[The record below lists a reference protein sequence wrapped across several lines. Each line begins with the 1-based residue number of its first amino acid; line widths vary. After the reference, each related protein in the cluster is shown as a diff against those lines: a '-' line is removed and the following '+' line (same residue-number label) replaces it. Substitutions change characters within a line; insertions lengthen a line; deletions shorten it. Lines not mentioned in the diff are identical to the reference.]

1 MRTLKILLATLIIV
15 WGLLALTTRAVT
27 PLLAEHREDVAAL
40 LSRSL
45 GVPVAIDR
53 VQARWYG
60 LSPLIEF
67 DGVRIGE
74 AERRLTADRITVQLS
89 LGALLL
95 GDLLEPLRITLDG
108 ILLTVVHEPSG
119 QLHLDGYGALQGGQ
133 GEFALPQ
140 QLHLVNTRVRWI
152 DRKAGNPPLTIQ
164 DITLVIER
172 DGNALNLRASLATEA
187 GNAVAAAQIDGFL
200 DTTTWHGDTY
210 LKVDGLDV
218 ARLFAPYLPPSYG
231 LNTLEL
237 DLEAWSRW
245 KDAAL
250 VSAHGQWR
258 MRDLALQPRADDSR
272 RLLIEQASAGF
283 SIEQASDGLRVGV
296 KDLVLVRD
304 GWRWPAANLALA
316 LTRQADG
323 GRRLK
328 AAADYLRIED
338 IIAILQVRMPW
349 KGLQEPLEQ
358 LQPRG
363 AVRDLALFVELSNED
378 FAWRGRAE
386 FVDIGTKAW
395 GQFPETAHFS
405 GQLHGQQDHIVMQLD
420 SRDARLQFSKL
431 RNPIVLQDLKGG
443 LDWTRG
449 DTGWQLASENL
460 LAVTPHIRTQ
470 TRLHLRHQA
479 GEATFVDMQTDI
491 ADGDAAS
498 VRSYLPVT
506 ESRNKVVDWL
516 DRAFPAGRITQG
528 SALLYGSL
536 DGFPFEQHKDG
547 VFQAHFETEDLV
559 LDYAPG
565 WPPLEQ
571 LSARVKFHGNQLD
584 VEAKSAKIYDSD
596 VTKTTAHLASLK
608 PAGPLR
614 VRGRIVGPLQDKIRV
629 LNEEALRDRFG
640 KIAAVMRAKGG
651 SVLTLDFAL
660 PLRKNGHRALN
671 GKLDLSGARL
681 TLPDWDFTVSDLKGR
696 IGFDLQGLSA
706 TGISGR
712 TMNAPINIDV
722 LRVGNG
728 ITRVRSVGKVAVT
741 DIAGQLPG
749 LPLNFADGAARFQ
762 FDVDLPSGEADPE
775 TPIVLAVDSDLRGI
789 DIRLP
794 PPVGKAAAQERPLSI
809 RMPLGGTTAP
819 GSLDYARQVSSKFSA
834 DGERVAVRL
843 GGTAAQLASKPGV
856 YIDGRLPEIDITA
869 WSEALQ
875 SLPLD
880 NADDARPVT
889 IDVRTDR
896 LVVDTLEMTELHVNA
911 TRTERQW
918 QGTVEAPNM
927 AGRFT
932 APSELREQP
941 IEIELERLKLSFPV
955 GGEALELTPVPNVSD
970 GPDPTDLAGL
980 VLDIADFQINDAQM
994 GRLQLNAQRAPEGLR
1009 ITQFSLRGGQV
1020 ALESAG
1026 HWSRIGARFQ
1036 TAWGGSVSTKDL
1048 GDLLV
1053 DLGYSRQV
1061 EQAASD
1067 IGFLFRW
1074 PGTPAQAHRQTLDG
1088 EAKLDIGAGRIV
1100 ELDPGATRLVGLL
1113 NLNALLRR
1121 LRLDFRDLF
1130 SKGYSFDK
1138 ITGEFAL
1145 KDGDATT
1152 ENLRI
1157 LGPSG
1162 RIDVVGSADLVE
1174 RTVDHQMTVIPKLD
1188 ATLPIATTL
1197 AGGPVAGLAV
1207 LLAQKLMDKQ
1217 VDDIYRFEYRV
1228 SGPLTNPET
1237 TQLDTGGT
1245 LSKLL
1250 RRFGGGTAS
1259 PDETST
1265 EETPTSADKG
1275 SPEPPAASPA
1285 PDTSEQE

>member
-1 MRTLKILLATLIIV
+1 MVLRSHREQALRTLKTLLAILIIV
-15 WGLLALTTRAVT
+15 WGLLALMTRAVT

-67 DGVRIGE
+67 DGVRIGK
-74 AERRLTADRITVQLS
+74 AERRVSADRITVQLS
-89 LGALLL
+89 LGDILL
-95 GDLLEPLRITLDG
+95 GDLIEPLRVTLDG
-108 ILLTVVHEPSG
+108 IQLTVVHEPSG
-119 QLHLDGYGALQGGQ
+119 QIHLEGYGALEGGQ
-133 GEFALPQ
+133 GKFALPQ

-152 DRKAGNPPLTIQ
+152 DLKAGNPPLTIE
-164 DITLVIER
+164 DISIVIER
-172 DGNALNLRASLATEA
+172 DGNALHLRAGLTTEA
-187 GNAVAAAQIDGFL
+187 GTAVAAAQIDGSL
-200 DTTTWHGDTY
+200 DTTEWQGDAY

-218 ARLFAPYLPPSYG
+218 ARLFAPYMPPSYG
-231 LNTLEL
+231 LNALEL
-237 DLEAWSRW
+237 DLESWSRW

-250 VSAHGQWR
+250 VSGHGQWR

-272 RLLIEQASAGF
+272 RLSIEQASAGF
-283 SIEQASDGLRVGV
+283 SVERAKDGLRVGLE
-296 KDLVLVRD
+296 DLVLVRD
-304 GWRWPAANLALA
+304 GWRWPAAKLAFA

-323 GRRLK
+323 GRHLK

-349 KGLQEPLEQ
+349 KDLQEPLAQ

-363 AVRDLALFVELSNED
+363 EIRDLAMSVDLSRQD
-378 FAWRGRAE
+378 LAWRGRAE
-386 FVDIGTKAW
+386 FVDIGTRSW
-395 GQFPETAHFS
+395 GQLPDTAHLS

-420 SRDARLQFSKL
+420 SRAARLQFSRL
-431 RNPIVLQDLKGG
+431 RNPIVLEELQGR

-449 DTGWQLASENL
+449 DTGWQLSSKKL
-460 LAVTPHIRTQ
+460 LAVAPHIRTQ
-470 TRLHLRHQA
+470 TRLHLQNQVGKA
-479 GEATFVDMQTDI
+479 PFVDMQTDI

-498 VRSYLPVT
+498 IRSYLPVT
-506 ESRNKVVDWL
+506 ASPVKVVDWL
-516 DRAFPAGRITQG
+516 ERAFPAGRITHG
-528 SALLYGSL
+528 SALFHGPL
-536 DGFPFEQHKDG
+536 DGFPFEQHRDG
-547 VFQAHFETEDLV
+547 VFQVHFETEDLV

-584 VEAKSAKIYDSD
+584 VEAQSAKIYDSD
-596 VTKTTAHLASLK
+596 VTETTAHLASLN

-614 VRGRIVGPLQDKIRV
+614 VRGRIAGPLQDKIRV
-629 LNEEALRDRFG
+629 LSEKALRDRFG
-640 KIAAVMRAKGG
+640 KFAAVMRAEGG
-651 SVLTLDFAL
+651 SVLALDFAL
-660 PLRKNGHRALN
+660 PLGNIGQRTLDGR
-671 GKLDLSGARL
+671 LDLSDARL

-696 IGFDLQGLSA
+696 IGFDLHGLSA

-712 TMNAPINIDV
+712 TMNAPIDIDV
-722 LRVGNG
+722 LQIGDG
-728 ITRVRSVGKVAVT
+728 TTRVRSVGKLAVT

-749 LPLNFADGAARFQ
+749 LPLNFAHGEARFQ
-762 FDVDLPSGEADPE
+762 FDIDLPSRAGPE
-775 TPIVLAVDSDLRGI
+775 TPIALAVDSDLRGI

-794 PPVGKAAAQERPLSI
+794 APLGKAAAQERPLSI
-809 RMPLGGTTAP
+809 RMPLGETTTT
-819 GSLDYARQVSSKFSA
+819 GSLDYAGQLSTRFSA
-834 DGERVAVRL
+834 DGERVAVQL
-843 GGTAAQLASKPGV
+843 GGQAAKLASKPGV
-856 YIDGRLPEIDITA
+856 HIEGRLPEIDAMA

-875 SLPLD
+875 SLPLGH
-880 NADDARPVT
+880 ADGVRPVT

-896 LVVDTLEMTELHVNA
+896 LVVDTLEMTELRVSA
-911 TRTERQW
+911 TRSEGQW
-918 QGTVEAPNM
+918 RGTVEAPNM
-927 AGRFT
+927 AGRFA
-932 APSELREQP
+932 APSSLREQP
-941 IEIELERLKLSFPV
+941 IEIELERLKLNFPV
-955 GGEALELTPVPNVSD
+955 GGEALESTPVPDPSD
-970 GPDPTDLAGL
+970 GPNPTELPGL
-980 VLDIADFQINDAQM
+980 VLDIADLQINDAQM
-994 GRLQLNAQRAPEGLR
+994 GQLQLNAQRAPEGLR
-1009 ITQFSLRGGQV
+1009 ITELSLRGGQV

-1026 HWSRIGARFQ
+1026 HWSRIGTSFQ
-1036 TAWGGSVSTKDL
+1036 TAWGGRISTKDM

-1061 EQAASD
+1061 EEAASD
-1067 IGFLFRW
+1067 IGFLLRW
-1074 PGTPAQAHRQTLDG
+1074 PGTPAQAHRQTMEG
-1088 EAKLDIGAGRIV
+1088 EATLDIGAGRIV

-1138 ITGEFAL
+1138 ISGDFAL
-1145 KDGDATT
+1145 KDGNATT

-1162 RIDVVGSADLVE
+1162 RIDVIGAADLMA
-1174 RTVDHQMTVIPKLD
+1174 RTVDHRMTVVPKPD
-1188 ATLPIATTL
+1188 ATLPIASTL

-1228 SGPLTNPET
+1228 SGPLTNPEI

-1250 RRFGGGTAS
+1250 RPFSGGGAAS
-1259 PDETST
+1259 TDESSA
-1265 EETPTSADKG
+1265 EETPATSPFPYID
-1275 SPEPPAASPA
+1275 E
-1285 PDTSEQE
+1285 